1 MPDISLH
8 DCYAQDTGRA
18 FATGTQALVRLLL
31 EQARQDRQAGLN
43 TRGLVSGYPGSPLG
57 GLDHELHRAKSFLD
71 TDGILFQP
79 AVNEELAATAL
90 WGSQHIHLYDQP
102 DIDGVF
108 GLWYGKGPGLDR
120 SLDAL
125 RHANMGGVSRYGG
138 LVFAV
143 GDDATGKS
151 STVAYQSEQT
161 LIAAGVPFFYPRSVH
176 DIIPMGLQ
184 AFALS
189 RHAGCCVGLKIVV
202 DTADTSAIIDLG
214 ARPRLTEADDDTRP
228 VYIGK
233 HDAALLRE
241 SRLYDV
247 RLPAVTDFQI
257 RHAINHCISP

>member
-1 MPDISLH
+1 MSAISLH
-8 DCYAQDTGRA
+8 DCYTQDVGRA

-161 LIAAGVPFFYPRSVH
+161 LIAAGVPFFYPR
-176 DIIPMGLQ
+176 
-184 AFALS
+184 
-189 RHAGCCVGLKIVV
+189 
-202 DTADTSAIIDLG
+202 
-214 ARPRLTEADDDTRP
+214 
-228 VYIGK
+228 
-233 HDAALLRE
+233 
-241 SRLYDV
+241 
-247 RLPAVTDFQI
+247 
-257 RHAINHCISP
+257 